1 MATTNKSKRQQ
12 AEEQYE
18 TTDDLMELFIN
29 ELKDIL
35 WAEKALTKALPKM
48 AKNACSE
55 ELAEALDNHLEETEG
70 QIQRLEEVFDILGVK
85 PQAKKCE
92 AMDGLI
98 REGNEMMQMFDCGV
112 IRDAAIISAGQKIEH
127 YEIATYGT
135 LRAFAEI
142 LELEEVA
149 ELLEETLEEEKAADE
164 KLTDV
169 TANAVAFEDA
179 DEEEEEEEDE
189 EEDEDEETEEGDEAE
204 ESDEDEEEEDQD
216 Q

>member
-1 MATTNKSKRQQ
+1 MATSNKSAKKNV
-12 AEEQYE
+12 EEQYE

-55 ELAEALDNHLEETEG
+55 ELAEALENHLQETEG
-70 QIQRLEEVFDILGVK
+70 QIERLEEIFSLLEVK

-98 REGNEMMQMFDCGV
+98 REGNEMMQQFDCGV

-142 LELEEVA
+142 LELDDIA

-169 TANAVAFEDA
+169 TTAVVAFEDA
-179 DEEEEEEEDE
+179 EEEDEEDGEEEEEDNE
-189 EEDEDEETEEGDEAE
+189 GEEDEDNDEDTGEEGR
-204 ESDEDEEEEDQD
+204 
-216 Q
+216 